1 MPITNAEARHI
12 ACTLTDAGPL
22 VVLAALVAIAE
33 SAMDPDANG
42 NDTAEV
48 VYLQLTRLGLEV

>member
-12 ACTLTDAGPL
+12 ARTLTDAGPL
-22 VVLAALVAIAE
+22 VVLAALAAIAE

-42 NDTAEV
+42 NDTAETAYSV
-48 VYLQLTRLGLEV
+48 LARLGLEI